1 MYLQPSEQLESIG
14 GGHRIIVSMDHTF
27 NTDTVLLASYA
38 MPKRGEQC
46 AEFGTGCGMI
56 SLLWC
61 SRSAPKA
68 VYALE
73 IQSQACSQAERSA
86 ALNGFTQMH
95 VLEYDLRRLIQE
107 PAKELPIPINLDLI
121 ACNPPYKPL
130 GTGIQNPQKSK
141 AASRHEIGCTLEQIA
156 AAAARLLR
164 WGGRFTCCLRP
175 ERMSEAFRIFSAA
188 GLEPKKMRLVQH
200 RLEKAPSL
208 FLLETRRGG
217 KPGLL
222 VEPVLLL
229 ENSTGACSAEMRNI
243 YGDYGEEHK

>member
-188 GLEPKKMRLVQH
+188 GLEPKKCGSCSIGLKKRH
-200 RLEKAPSL
+200 PC
-208 FLLETRRGG
+208 FCW
-217 KPGLL
+217 KPGVEENPACLL
-222 VEPVLLL
+222 NPCFYWRTAPALVLQ
-229 ENSTGACSAEMRNI
+229 
-243 YGDYGEEHK
+243 K